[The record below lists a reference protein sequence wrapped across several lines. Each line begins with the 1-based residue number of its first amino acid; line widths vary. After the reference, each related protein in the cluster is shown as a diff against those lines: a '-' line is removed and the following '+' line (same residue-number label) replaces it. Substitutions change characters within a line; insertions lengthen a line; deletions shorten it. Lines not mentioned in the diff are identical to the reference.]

1 LASGRHRQRPW
12 DQALAAGAEEDRET
26 SSAHGGNVTI
36 GEVVR
41 RFWTVGAVAVVLA
54 ALKLGAALPGAW
66 IDSLVTHAVFAGA
79 VATVVARCVV
89 RPAARLV
96 WASVALATAAIW
108 GTYLLGDATDARAL
122 TGAAPGLL
130 LVLFLAGWIRLRS
143 DAHSAGRWLGAL
155 SAGTGGAALLTA
167 AASGVA
173 GPVDLGA
180 APSAYA
186 LAAPYAWLVVTAA
199 ALTVVVLSG
208 RRADLPLHTVLVAT
222 VVGFGATA
230 ALAAGADTG
239 VAVPLG
245 RSGLW
250 VTAVLLAVAAWLPP
264 AAEDAPRTRVAM
276 PVSAALGAGSLAL
289 LVGLGQRAGLVAL
302 VLATACIAATVA
314 RAVVGELEERRLAGS
329 REDALTDEL
338 TGLGNR
344 RRLAMAIATALTDR
358 EPDEYVGLVLV
369 DLDRF
374 KEVNDTLGHQIGD
387 ALLRAVS
394 SRMADAA
401 GEHLLVR
408 MGGDEFALL
417 LGPTPNGRA
426 AQAAAHALVAALD
439 EPIAI
444 GELLL
449 RTRASAGVALVPT
462 HAMDAVELM
471 RCADVAMYEAKTA
484 NDSDGVAMFDA
495 EVDTVR
501 RNVVRRTDE
510 LRVGVARGDLVV
522 HYQPEVKLSDGSIV
536 GIEALVRWRHPT
548 EGLLAPQRF
557 LSLAEQADLMPT
569 LTRIVLDTSL
579 AHARKLAD
587 GGRPLELAVNLSPS
601 CLLDPHLPRI
611 VAELMAKHGV
621 PPGRLMLEL
630 TEDALLPDPGRA
642 ADVIAALRAHGARLA
657 LDDFGTGF
665 ASLSYLRTFDVD
677 AIKLDRSF
685 VSRTH
690 SSPRDRIIVESTIK
704 LGHALGLTVVGEG
717 VETESAYR
725 TLREMGCD
733 LAQGFLIGEPMSY
746 SDLKRYLLKRGPRGD
761 EAAGPDPAKA
771 GASASALR
779 ALSE

>member
-1 LASGRHRQRPW
+1 
-12 DQALAAGAEEDRET
+12 
-26 SSAHGGNVTI
+26 
-36 GEVVR
+36 
-41 RFWTVGAVAVVLA
+41 VL
-54 ALKLGAALPGAW
+54 
-66 IDSLVTHAVFAGA
+66 
-79 VATVVARCVV
+79 
-89 RPAARLV
+89 
-96 WASVALATAAIW
+96 SV
-108 GTYLLGDATDARAL
+108 
-122 TGAAPGLL
+122 
-130 LVLFLAGWIRLRS
+130 
-143 DAHSAGRWLGAL
+143 
-155 SAGTGGAALLTA
+155 
-167 AASGVA
+167 AASGLVSS
-173 GPVDLGA
+173 VDLGA
-180 APSAYA
+180 ARSAYD
-186 LAAPYAWLVVTAA
+186 LAAPYAWLAATAA

-230 ALAAGADTG
+230 ATAAGADTG
-239 VAVPLG
+239 VAGTLG

-250 VTAVLLAVAAWLPP
+250 GTAVLLAVAAWLP
-264 AAEDAPRTRVAM
+264 AASEDAPPTRVAL
-276 PVSAALGAGSLAL
+276 PATAALGAGSLAV
-289 LVGLGQRAGLVAL
+289 LVALGERAGLVTL
-302 VLATACIAATVA
+302 VLATACIASTVA
-314 RAVVGELEERRLAGS
+314 RAVVGEIEARRLASS

-344 RRLAMAIATALTDR
+344 RRLAVEIATALADR
-358 EPDEYVGLVLV
+358 EPDEHVGLVLV

-394 SRMADAA
+394 GRLANAA
-401 GEHLLVR
+401 GDHVLAR

-417 LGPTPNGRA
+417 LGPTQNRRA

-444 GELLL
+444 GDLLL
-449 RTRASAGVALVPT
+449 RTRASAGVALVPQ
-462 HAMDAVELM
+462 HATDAVELM

-484 NDSDGVAMFDA
+484 SGDGVSMFDP
-495 EVDTVR
+495 EVDSLR
-501 RNVVRRTDE
+501 RGVVRRTDE

-522 HYQPEVKLSDGSIV
+522 HYQPEVDMSDGSIV
-536 GIEALVRWRHPT
+536 AIEALVRWRHPT
-548 EGLLAPQRF
+548 EGLLAPERF
-557 LSLAEQADLMPT
+557 LSLAEQADLMPA

-601 CLLDPHLPRI
+601 CLLDPHLPRV

-621 PPGRLMLEL
+621 APGRLMLEL

-704 LGHALGLTVVGEG
+704 LGHSLGLTVVGEG

>member
-1 LASGRHRQRPW
+1 
-12 DQALAAGAEEDRET
+12 
-26 SSAHGGNVTI
+26 VTI

-54 ALKLGAALPGAW
+54 ALKLGAALPGDW
-66 IDSLVTHAVFAGA
+66 IDPLVTHAVFAGA
-79 VATVVARCVV
+79 LAAVVSRCVLRSAA
-89 RPAARLV
+89 RPA
-96 WASVALATAAIW
+96 WATVALATVALWAV
-108 GTYLLGDATDARAL
+108 YALGDATGVRAL
-122 TGAAPGLL
+122 AGAVPGLV
-130 LVLFLAGWIRLRS
+130 LVVFLASWVRFRALPNPV
-143 DAHSAGRWLGAL
+143 GRWLGAL
-155 SAGTGGAALLTA
+155 SAGAGGAAVLTTA
-167 AASGVA
+167 VTGVV

-180 APSAYA
+180 APSAYE
-186 LAAPYAWLVVTAA
+186 LAAPYAWLAA
-199 ALTVVVLSG
+199 AAVALAVVVLSG
-208 RRADLPLHTVLVAT
+208 RRADLPLHTVLVTT
-222 VVGFGATA
+222 VVAFGATA
-230 ALAAGADTG
+230 VTAAGVDTG
-239 VAVPLG
+239 IAETLG
-245 RSGLW
+245 RSGPW
-250 VTAVLLAVAAWLPP
+250 VAAVLLAVAAWVPP
-264 AAEDAPRTRVAM
+264 AEPDAPPTRFTL
-276 PVSAALGAGSLAL
+276 PVTAALGAGSLVVLVVLAERAAVVTL
-289 LVGLGQRAGLVAL
+289 L
-302 VLATACIAATVA
+302 LATACIAATVA
-314 RAVVGELEERRLAGS
+314 RAVVGEIEARRLATS

-344 RRLAMAIATALTDR
+344 RRLAQAIADALADR
-358 EPDEYVGLVLV
+358 EADEHVGLVLI

-374 KEVNDTLGHQIGD
+374 KEVNDTLGHQVGD

-394 SRMADAA
+394 GRMANAA
-401 GEHLLVR
+401 GDNLLVR

-417 LGPTPNGRA
+417 LGPTPNGRS

-444 GELLL
+444 GDLLL
-449 RTRASAGVALVPT
+449 RTRASAGVALVPQ
-462 HAMDAVELM
+462 HATDAVELM

-484 NDSDGVAMFDA
+484 SGDGVSMFDP
-495 EVDTVR
+495 EVDSVR
-501 RNVVRRTDE
+501 RSVVRRTEE

-522 HYQPEVKLSDGSIV
+522 HYQPEVDMSDGSIV

-548 EGLLAPQRF
+548 EGLLAPERF
-557 LSLAEQADLMPT
+557 LSLAEQADLMPA
-569 LTRIVLDTSL
+569 LTRIVLDTAL

-587 GGRPLELAVNLSPS
+587 GGRPIELAVNLSPS
-601 CLLDPHLPRI
+601 CLLDPHLPRV

-642 ADVIAALRAHGARLA
+642 ADVIAALRAHGAKLA

-733 LAQGFLIGEPMSY
+733 VAQGFLIGEPMSY

-761 EAAGPDPAKA
+761 QAAGPDPAKA

>member
-1 LASGRHRQRPW
+1 M
-12 DQALAAGAEEDRET
+12 T
-26 SSAHGGNVTI
+26 F
-36 GEVVR
+36 GEQVR
-41 RFWTVGAVAVVLA
+41 RFWTVGAVAVVLG
-54 ALKLGAALPGAW
+54 ALKLGAALPGDW

-79 VATVVARCVV
+79 LAAVVARCVI
-89 RPAARLV
+89 RPAARAT
-96 WASVALATAAIW
+96 WAAMALATAAIW
-108 GTYLLGDATDARAL
+108 AAYVIGDPGSLA
-122 TGAAPGLL
+122 GAAPGLL
-130 LVLFLAGWIRLRS
+130 LVAFLAGWARVR
-143 DAHSAGRWLGAL
+143 AEGTPAGRRLGAL
-155 SAGTGGAALLTA
+155 SAGSGGAAVLSLA
-167 AASGVA
+167 VSGAV
-173 GPVDLGA
+173 GWVDLGA
-180 APSAYA
+180 ARSAYE
-186 LAAPYAWLVVTAA
+186 LAAPYAWLAASAA

-208 RRADLPLHTVLVAT
+208 RRGDLPLHTVLVAA

-230 ALAAGADTG
+230 ATAAGADAGIAAT
-239 VAVPLG
+239 LG

-264 AAEDAPRTRVAM
+264 AAPDAPPTRVAL
-276 PVSAALGAGSLAL
+276 PVTAALGAGSLAV
-289 LVGLGQRAGLVAL
+289 LVGLGDRAGVVTL
-302 VLATACIAATVA
+302 VLATCCIASTVA
-314 RAVVGELEERRLAGS
+314 RAVVGEIEARRLASS

-344 RRLAMAIATALTDR
+344 RRLAMAIATALADR
-358 EPDEYVGLVLV
+358 EPDEHVGLVLV

-394 SRMADAA
+394 GRMANAA
-401 GEHLLVR
+401 GDHVLVR

-444 GELLL
+444 GDLLL
-449 RTRASAGVALVPT
+449 RTRASAGVALVPQ
-462 HAMDAVELM
+462 HAADAVELM

-484 NDSDGVAMFDA
+484 SGDGVSMFDP
-495 EVDTVR
+495 EVDSVR
-501 RNVVRRTDE
+501 RSVVRRTDE

-522 HYQPEVKLSDGSIV
+522 HYQPEVDMSDGSIV
-536 GIEALVRWRHPT
+536 AIEALVRWRHPT
-548 EGLLAPQRF
+548 EGLLAPERF

-601 CLLDPHLPRI
+601 CLLDPYLPRV

-704 LGHALGLTVVGEG
+704 LGHSLGLTVVGEG

-725 TLREMGCD
+725 TLKEMGCD

-761 EAAGPDPAKA
+761 ESAGPDPAKA

>member
-1 LASGRHRQRPW
+1 
-12 DQALAAGAEEDRET
+12 
-26 SSAHGGNVTI
+26 VKI

-41 RFWTVGAVAVVLA
+41 RLWTVAAAVVVLA

-66 IDSLVTHAVFAGA
+66 IDTLVTHALFAGA
-79 VATVVARCVV
+79 LAAVVARCVL
-89 RPAARLV
+89 RPAARAA
-96 WASVALATAAIW
+96 WAAVAVGTAAIW
-108 GTYLLGDATDARAL
+108 ATELAGGTDTRTLV
-122 TGAAPGLL
+122 GAAPGLL
-130 LVLFLAGWIRLRS
+130 LVASLVGRVRLRPHP
-143 DAHSAGRWLGAL
+143 HSAGRWLGAL
-155 SAGTGGAALLTA
+155 SAGTGGAAVLTV

-173 GPVDLGA
+173 GPVDLGDA
-180 APSAYA
+180 RSAYV
-186 LAAPYAWLVVTAA
+186 LAAPYAWLAA
-199 ALTVVVLSG
+199 VAVALTVVVLSG
-208 RRADLPLHTVLVAT
+208 RRADLPLHTVLVAAA
-222 VVGFGATA
+222 VGFGAA
-230 ALAAGADTG
+230 AAEAVGAGAG
-239 VAVPLG
+239 VAVALG
-245 RSGLW
+245 RSGLG
-250 VTAVLLAVAAWLPP
+250 VTAALLAVAAWLPP
-264 AAEDAPRTRVAM
+264 APEDAPRTRLALPM
-276 PVSAALGAGSLAL
+276 SAALGAGSLVI
-289 LVGLGQRAGLVAL
+289 LVGVGQRAGTVAV
-302 VLATACIAATVA
+302 VLATGCLATTVA
-314 RAVVGELEERRLAGS
+314 RAVVAEIEARRLASS

-344 RRLAMAIATALTDR
+344 RRLALDIATALADR
-358 EPDEYVGLVLV
+358 ETDEHVGLVLV

-387 ALLRAVS
+387 ALLREVS
-394 SRMADAA
+394 ARMAAAA

-417 LGPTPNGRA
+417 LGPTRNGRA

-449 RTRASAGVALVPT
+449 RTRASAGVALVPQ
-462 HAMDAVELM
+462 HASNAVELM

-484 NDSDGVAMFDA
+484 ATGDGVAMFDA
-495 EVDTVR
+495 EVDSVR

-510 LRVGVARGDLVV
+510 LRIGVARGDLVV
-522 HYQPEVKLSDGSIV
+522 HYQPEVDLADGSIV

-601 CLLDPHLPRI
+601 CLLDPHLPRV

-704 LGHALGLTVVGEG
+704 LGHALGLKVVGEG

-746 SDLKRYLLKRGPRGD
+746 SDLKLYLLKRGPRGD

-771 GASASALR
+771 GASARALR